1 MKNKKKIAKI
11 IGGIVGVGAI
21 CCIIPACVV
30 SCGSSST
37 PTTNSQTGNDL
48 IGTNVISNN
57 ATVTQGSYS
66 SYIQVLGASGEM
78 QTIDSEDGVSSGQV
92 SSEMNQMYNFW
103 ESSTGSTSTYTFSLN
118 QNITGSYKWYSLT
131 SNNSNGTGYEAA
143 GDNGWTSAI
152 AEIISQDGA
161 YLGSGTTYQWSGTI
175 QAGGEMFV
183 CQIQNSTGTYYSKI
197 IWLYTANPATA
208 TANNSNSS
216 SSNSSNS
223 QTSSTDPLNL
233 GSQDYTLLLDNSNLS
248 SSSYGTYNVNANT
261 SINLTLS
268 ISNFTES
275 SFSNDDYEVQYV
287 VTNQDDSSANYTSA
301 WEPLSSA
308 SSWTFSFTPTGGST
322 TVTANFQ
329 YNSNPVNVEE
339 SNVGIYGYAFNVPSC
354 QIAWANASVVS
365 GGSDSISV
373 SKSTSWW
380 SSMDYQ
386 WQESTDGKT
395 WTDISKASGTT
406 SDIYNINYDVKDI
419 TNSTTQY
426 RVKITNATNTNEFFY
441 SNAITQ
447 NDSLISSTISFNN
460 STYQQEFESKLWKS
474 AVISTNN
481 TSQVYIKVALIQ
493 YGKPIIN
500 KTELNNL
507 SGSFT
512 FSYLTSDV
520 NNYNN
525 NTYYY
530 GNDPFTINVSNL
542 GQYLQSD
549 GTLLIPINTNEVV
562 QNLAA
567 INTYLNQNY
576 TPSQNYYSPCS
587 VQFTVT
593 QNGIQ
598 LNSLNTLSLQYETAN
613 ISLKNNL
620 TQINGIYYAPWNQS
634 VDLTSANSLI
644 SFTPA
649 NQNNGQDSLQWEYST
664 NGTNWNPVSSNGN
677 STTYSAT
684 INEKTIYYRLQVTT
698 NLSSDV
704 VLYSNVIEISSSIPS
719 ATLQTSNGTS
729 SITLSNFD
737 APTLNLKM
745 NQYNSPIFSSSNI
758 QVIYQLY
765 DATTKTWSNLTKSLN
780 FDSTSAS
787 YNQYI
792 PVSGTNTIRA
802 EYIYQGKIVQ
812 YTNSVTINEIDPTVK
827 PLDGLN
833 PSGNANNWISE
844 NGSTYTYTYGST
856 LQLGLSSTNIFNVS
870 NYQITDVKWYEDING
885 TSSLVVNYNN
895 NYLWEEYGYSYYGS
909 GAYID
914 LSIRATAQSAQ
925 YYAVISYNPISDSTN
940 YTMTTQPITIDTV
953 NNGMVANLQL
963 DTTGALNSA
972 IQNVCPSAILGK
984 YYFLNFPYQYVNN
997 ESDNPITTESGGT
1010 LSLNLNLNIFDNGSQ
1025 VNTNTLS
1032 SQQSNWKITWYEQT
1046 YGNDNS
1052 NNEETW
1058 GASTVLAASKPITS
1072 ANAWTYSTG
1081 NFQNGSIYRVRCLI
1095 TESTGQMYSNW
1106 YYFGAIPQLKIGWM
1120 YTSTS
1125 YND

>member
-11 IGGIVGVGAI
+11 IGGIVGIGAI
-21 CCIIPACVV
+21 CCIIPACVI

-37 PTTNSQTGNDL
+37 PTTNSITGNNL
-48 IGTNVISNN
+48 INASVSSNN
-57 ATVTQGSYS
+57 ATVTPGSYS
-66 SYIQVLGASGEM
+66 SYMNALDPSEAQ
-78 QTIDSEDGVSSGQV
+78 QIDSDAGVSSGEV
-92 SSEMNQMYNFW
+92 SSGMNQMYDFW
-103 ESSTGSTSTYTFSLN
+103 QSSTGSTSTYTFSLD
-118 QNITGSYKWYSLT
+118 QDITGSYKWYLLT
-131 SNNSNGTGYEAA
+131 SNNSNDTGYEA
-143 GDNGWTSAI
+143 GGNNSWTQAVAQVI
-152 AEIISQDGA
+152 ASQGT
-161 YLGSGTTYQWSGTI
+161 YLGSGTTYQYSGTI
-175 QAGGEMFV
+175 SAGGEMFV
-183 CQIQNSTGTYYSKI
+183 CQIQNSSGTFYSKI
-197 IWLYTANPATA
+197 IWLYTANPTSTTA
-208 TANNSNSS
+208 SNSS
-216 SSNSSNS
+216 SSSSNTSNS

-233 GSQDYTLLLDNSNLS
+233 GSQNYSLILDNSNFP
-248 SSSYGTYNVNANT
+248 SSSYYDTYNVNANT

-287 VTNQDDSSANYTSA
+287 VTNQDNSSANYTSS
-301 WEPLSSA
+301 WEPLSNS
-308 SSWTFSFTPTGGST
+308 SSWSFIFTPVAGAT

-329 YNSNPVNVEE
+329 YNDNPINVQEIG
-339 SNVGIYGYAFNVPSC
+339 GISDSYFDIPSC
-354 QIAWANASVVS
+354 QIAWTNASVVS
-365 GGSDSISV
+365 DGSDSISV
-373 SKSTSWW
+373 SKSTSWL
-380 SSMDYQ
+380 SSMNYQ
-386 WQESTDGKT
+386 WQESTNGKT

-406 SDIYNINYDVKDI
+406 NDIYNINYDVNDI

-426 RVKITNATNTNEFFY
+426 RLKITNAANTNEFFY

-481 TSQVYIKVALIQ
+481 TSQVYIKVALTQ
-493 YGKPIIN
+493 YGKAITN

-525 NTYYY
+525 STYYS

-549 GTLLIPINTNEVV
+549 GTLLIPINTNEVL

-567 INTYLNQNY
+567 INNYLNQNY
-576 TPSQNYYSPCS
+576 TPSLNYYSPCS

-593 QNGIQ
+593 QNGSQ

-620 TQINGIYYAPWNQS
+620 TEINNVYYAPWNQS

-649 NQNNGQDSLQWEYST
+649 NQNNGQDSLQWQYST
-664 NGTNWNPVSSNGN
+664 NGTTWNPVSSNGN
-677 STTYSAT
+677 SSTYSAT
-684 INEKTIYYRLQVTT
+684 INQKTIYYRLQVTT

-729 SITLSNFD
+729 SITLTNFD
-737 APTLNLKM
+737 APTLNLQI

-780 FDSTSAS
+780 FDSASVS

-812 YTNSVTINEIDPTVK
+812 YTNSVTINEIDPDVK

-833 PSGNANNWISE
+833 PSGNANNWIS
-844 NGSTYTYTYGST
+844 NKGTTYTYTYGST
-856 LQLGLSSTNIFNVS
+856 LQLGFSSTNIFNES
-870 NYQITDVKWYEDING
+870 NYEISDVKWYQEING
-885 TSSLVVNYNN
+885 TSSLLVNYNYDYFAN
-895 NYLWEEYGYSYYGS
+895 EYGYSYYGN

-914 LSIRATAQSAQ
+914 LSIRATAKSAQ
-925 YYAVISYNPISDSTN
+925 YYAVISYNTS

-963 DTTGALNSA
+963 DTTDAFNSA
-972 IQNVCPSAILGK
+972 IQNVCPGTILGK

-997 ESDNPITTESGGT
+997 NSQITSNSSGT

-1032 SQQSNWKITWYEQT
+1032 SQQSNWKITWYEQNI
-1046 YGNDNS
+1046 GN
-1052 NNEETW
+1052 NNEGW
-1058 GASTVLAASKPITS
+1058 GASSVIVGSKPITS
-1072 ANAWTYSTG
+1072 ASAWTYSTS

-1120 YTSTS
+1120 YNTNN
-1125 YND
+1125 YD